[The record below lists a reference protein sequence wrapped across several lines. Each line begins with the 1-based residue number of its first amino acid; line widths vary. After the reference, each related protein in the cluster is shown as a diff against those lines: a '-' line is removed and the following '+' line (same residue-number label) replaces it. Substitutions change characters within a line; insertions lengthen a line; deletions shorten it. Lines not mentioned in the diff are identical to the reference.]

1 MTYIR
6 QHQLPNLKTYRYAG
20 VDHSLISRYVLKP
33 FYNRCVI
40 NCFPMGMAPNAITL
54 TGFLF
59 VVINFITILWYN
71 PALDHDCP
79 PWVYASCAIGLF
91 LYQTFDAVDGMQ
103 ARRTRQSSPLGELF
117 DHSVDACNTALGV
130 IIFAGVTNLGQT
142 WATILSLFGATMTF
156 YVQTWDE
163 YYTQVLTLG
172 IISGPVEG
180 VLTLCTVFAFTAY
193 QGGGSFW
200 HRPMLE
206 TIGIPKLDV
215 IPAYLYEMPF
225 TQWYLIYG
233 AIILFFATGS
243 SIVHVMKVQAERGK
257 DTLKP
262 LQGLIPLVTM
272 WTLVPV
278 YLYLQPTILEH
289 YTIPFMLL
297 VGLINAYA
305 VGNMIV
311 AHLIKA
317 DFPFSRIF
325 IGIVPL
331 ALGVLDGAAPL
342 LGLWQSVLGSESGQV
357 AYLFGCLGLAI
368 GVYGSF
374 VHDVITTICDYIDI
388 WCLSIKHP
396 HVEERPVANGQ
407 PKKVLHSKSYNWL
420 PFGRGWD
427 EHTARVKI
435 TSKRKRIPFKLRHLH
450 ETTSFASTPLKQA
463 ISVSAAFQSI
473 SLIDFLSRQD
483 DYELAAR
490 RVLVVAGPVLA
501 VDLLNPTPQAEARKH
516 KLKTLVPAPRSFF
529 MDVKCP
535 GCFTITTVFSHAQTV
550 VVCAG
555 CSTVLCQPTGGKA
568 RLTEGCSFRRK

>member
-40 NCFPMGMAPNAITL
+40 NCFPMGMAVLICGNQLHHHLMVQPSVRSRL
-54 TGFLF
+54 
-59 VVINFITILWYN
+59 
-71 PALDHDCP
+71 P
-79 PWVYASCAIGLF
+79 SMGLC
-91 LYQTFDAVDGMQ
+91 Q
-103 ARRTRQSSPLGELF
+103 RRTRQSSPLGELF

-374 VHDVITTICDYIDI
+374 VTDDRQHDVITTICDYIDI

-407 PKKVLHSKSYNWL
+407 PKKVL
-420 PFGRGWD
+420 
-427 EHTARVKI
+427 
-435 TSKRKRIPFKLRHLH
+435 
-450 ETTSFASTPLKQA
+450 
-463 ISVSAAFQSI
+463 
-473 SLIDFLSRQD
+473 
-483 DYELAAR
+483 
-490 RVLVVAGPVLA
+490 
-501 VDLLNPTPQAEARKH
+501 
-516 KLKTLVPAPRSFF
+516 
-529 MDVKCP
+529 
-535 GCFTITTVFSHAQTV
+535 
-550 VVCAG
+550 
-555 CSTVLCQPTGGKA
+555 
-568 RLTEGCSFRRK
+568 

>member
-40 NCFPMGMAPNAITL
+40 NCFPMGMA
-54 TGFLF
+54 
-59 VVINFITILWYN
+59 
-71 PALDHDCP
+71 
-79 PWVYASCAIGLF
+79 
-91 LYQTFDAVDGMQ
+91 
-103 ARRTRQSSPLGELF
+103 RRTRQSSPLGELF

-142 WATILSLFGATMTF
+142 WGTILSLFGATMTF

-163 YYTQVLTLG
+163 YYTQILTLG

-215 IPAYLYEMPF
+215 MPAHLYEMPF

-243 SIVHVMKVQAERGK
+243 SIMHVVKVQAERGK
-257 DTLKP
+257 DTVKP
-262 LQGLIPLVTM
+262 LCGLIPLFAM
-272 WTLVPV
+272 WTLAPV
-278 YLYLQPTILEH
+278 YLYLQPIILEH
-289 YTIPFMLL
+289 YSIPFMLL

-317 DFPFSRIF
+317 DFPFSHIF
-325 IGIVPL
+325 MGIAPL
-331 ALGVLDGAAPL
+331 ALGVLDSAAPL
-342 LGLWQSVLGSESGQV
+342 LGLWQSVLGDESGQV

-388 WCLSIKHP
+388 WCLTIKHP

-407 PKKVLHSKSYNWL
+407 SKKVL
-420 PFGRGWD
+420 
-427 EHTARVKI
+427 
-435 TSKRKRIPFKLRHLH
+435 
-450 ETTSFASTPLKQA
+450 
-463 ISVSAAFQSI
+463 
-473 SLIDFLSRQD
+473 
-483 DYELAAR
+483 
-490 RVLVVAGPVLA
+490 
-501 VDLLNPTPQAEARKH
+501 
-516 KLKTLVPAPRSFF
+516 
-529 MDVKCP
+529 
-535 GCFTITTVFSHAQTV
+535 
-550 VVCAG
+550 
-555 CSTVLCQPTGGKA
+555 
-568 RLTEGCSFRRK
+568 